1 MIKSV
6 TVIGLGY
13 VGLPTAALLASR
25 GIRVHGVDTSP
36 AVRATLA
43 AGRIHIAEADVEA
56 LLERALR
63 AGLFTVHAEPP
74 PADVFVIA
82 VPTPLGPGHAPMLDH
97 VLDATSALAPALKS
111 GDLVLLE
118 STSPIGTT
126 ARIAE
131 LLRELRPELED
142 LHIAYGPER
151 VLPGRIL
158 TELVEND
165 RVAGGLTP
173 EATQRAVE
181 FYRLFVRGEV
191 HATDAATAEMVKL
204 SENAFRDVN
213 IAFANELSLI
223 ADSHGLDV
231 WRVIELAN
239 RHPRV
244 SILKPGPGV
253 GGHCI
258 AVDPWF
264 LAHGAP
270 EAARLIPAARAV
282 DEAKRHSVLEQA
294 SALCA
299 AGERVICLGLA
310 FKGDVDDLRESP
322 ALAIAAELARR
333 HPGRVVAV
341 EPHLDAPPAGL
352 EAPLVTL
359 DAALELSG
367 ALLVLTDHSVFARL
381 PPAALAGRRII
392 DTRGIFR
399 RPIFHQT
406 GETA

>member
-1 MIKSV
+1 MASSV

-25 GIRVHGVDTSP
+25 GIRVHGVDISP

-74 PADVFVIA
+74 AADVFVIA

-97 VLDATSALAPALKS
+97 VLDATRALAPALKS

-126 ARIAE
+126 ARIAG
-131 LLRELRPELED
+131 LLRELRPELKE
-142 LHIAYGPER
+142 LHVAYGPER

-158 TELVEND
+158 AELVEND

-173 EATQRAVE
+173 EATRRAAA

-223 ADSHGLDV
+223 AGEHGLDV

-270 EAARLIPAARAV
+270 GVARLIPAARGV
-282 DEAKRHSVLEQA
+282 DEAKRRSVLEQA

-322 ALAIAAELARR
+322 ALAIASELARR

-341 EPHLDAPPAGL
+341 EPHLDAVPAGL
-352 EAPLVTL
+352 EAPLL
-359 DAALELSG
+359 PLEAALELSG

-399 RPIFHQT
+399 RHE
-406 GETA
+406 ETV

>member
-1 MIKSV
+1 
-6 TVIGLGY
+6 
-13 VGLPTAALLASR
+13 
-25 GIRVHGVDTSP
+25 VHG
-36 AVRATLA
+36 
-43 AGRIHIAEADVEA
+43 
-56 LLERALR
+56 
-63 AGLFTVHAEPP
+63 
-74 PADVFVIA
+74 
-82 VPTPLGPGHAPMLDH
+82 
-97 VLDATSALAPALKS
+97 
-111 GDLVLLE
+111 
-118 STSPIGTT
+118 
-126 ARIAE
+126 
-131 LLRELRPELED
+131 
-142 LHIAYGPER
+142 
-151 VLPGRIL
+151 
-158 TELVEND
+158 
-165 RVAGGLTP
+165 
-173 EATQRAVE
+173 
-181 FYRLFVRGEV
+181 
-191 HATDAATAEMVKL
+191 TDAATAEMVKL

-223 ADSHGLDV
+223 AGQHDLDV

-244 SILKPGPGV
+244 NILKPGPGV

-270 EAARLIPAARAV
+270 GAARLIPAARAV

-322 ALAIAAELARR
+322 ALAIACELARR

-341 EPHLDAPPAGL
+341 EPHLDTAPAGL
-352 EAPLVTL
+352 EAPLVPLAT
-359 DAALELSG
+359 ALEMPG

-381 PPAALAGRRII
+381 PPSALAGRRII

-399 RPIFHQT
+399 HQE
-406 GETA
+406 ETA

>member
-1 MIKSV
+1 MKPRI

-25 GIRVHGVDTSP
+25 GMAVQGVDSNP

-43 AGRIHIAEADVEA
+43 AGRIHITEADVEA

-63 AGLFTVHAEPP
+63 AGLFTLHAEPP
-74 PADVFVIA
+74 PADVFIIA
-82 VPTPLGPGHAPMLDH
+82 VPTPLGADHAPMLDH
-97 VLDATSALAPALKS
+97 VLDATRALAPALRP
-111 GDLVLLE
+111 GNLVLLE

-126 ARIAE
+126 ARIAA
-131 LLRELRPELED
+131 LLAGLRPD
-142 LHIAYGPER
+142 LTDLAIAYGPER

-158 TELVEND
+158 TEMVEND
-165 RVAGGLTP
+165 RAAGGLTP
-173 EATQRAVE
+173 EATRRAME

-191 HATDAATAEMVKL
+191 VGTDAATAEMVKL
-204 SENAFRDVN
+204 AENAFRDVN

-223 ADSHGLDV
+223 AGAHGLDV
-231 WRVIELAN
+231 WRVIEIAN

-244 SILKPGPGV
+244 GILRPGPGV

-282 DEAKRHSVLEQA
+282 DAAKRASVLEAA

-299 AGERVICLGLA
+299 TGERMICLGLA
-310 FKGDVDDLRESP
+310 FKADVDDLRESP
-322 ALAIAAELARR
+322 ALEIAATLAAR
-333 HPGRVVAV
+333 HPGQVVLV
-341 EPHLDAPPAGL
+341 EPHLRTPPAGL
-352 EAPLVTL
+352 DAPLL
-359 DAALELSG
+359 PLEEALAGPG
-367 ALLVLTDHSVFARL
+367 ALLVLTDH
-381 PPAALAGRRII
+381 AAFRRIPRDQRAGRRIL

-399 RPIFHQT
+399 DEESP
-406 GETA
+406 

>member
-1 MIKSV
+1 MIPRV

-13 VGLPTAALLASR
+13 VGLPTAMLLASR
-25 GIRVHGVDTSP
+25 GIRVHGVDTSA

-43 AGRIHIAEADVEA
+43 EGRLHIAEAGVEA
-56 LLERALR
+56 LLEPALR
-63 AGLFTVHAEPP
+63 EGLFTLHAEPP
-74 PADVFVIA
+74 PAEVFVIA
-82 VPTPLGPGHAPMLDH
+82 VPTPLGPDRAPLLDH
-97 VLDATSALAPALKS
+97 VRDATRTLAPVLKP

-126 ARIAE
+126 AGIAALIAE
-131 LLRELRPELED
+131 LRPGLEGV
-142 LHIAYGPER
+142 HVAYGPER

-158 TELVEND
+158 AELVAND

-173 EATQRAVE
+173 EATRRAVA
-181 FYRLFVRGEV
+181 FYRLFVEGEV

-223 ADSHGLDV
+223 AGAHGLDV

-264 LAHGAP
+264 LAYGAP

-282 DEAKRHSVLEQA
+282 DEAKRQAVLEQA
-294 SALCA
+294 SALCDQ
-299 AGERVICLGLA
+299 GERVICLGLA

-333 HPGRVVAV
+333 HPGQVVAV
-341 EPHLDAPPAGL
+341 EPHLDRAPAGL
-352 EAPLVTL
+352 EAPLVPLGT
-359 DAALELSG
+359 ALESPG

-381 PPAALAGRRII
+381 PAAALAGRRLI

-399 RPIFHQT
+399 RQE
-406 GETA
+406 ETA

>member
-1 MIKSV
+1 MNRRV

-25 GIRVHGVDTSP
+25 GMAVQGVDSDA

-43 AGRIHIAEADVEA
+43 EGRIHIAEAEVEA

-63 AGLFTVHAEPP
+63 AGHFTLHAEPP
-74 PADVFVIA
+74 AADVFIIA
-82 VPTPLGPGHAPMLDH
+82 VPTPLGPAQAPMLEH
-97 VLDATSALAPALKS
+97 VWDATRALAPALRP
-111 GDLVLLE
+111 GNLVLLE

-126 ARIAE
+126 ARVAA
-131 LLRELRPELED
+131 LLRDLRPD
-142 LHIAYGPER
+142 LAIAYGPER

-173 EATQRAVE
+173 EATRRAQE

-191 HATDAATAEMVKL
+191 VGTDAATAEMVKL

-223 ADSHGLDV
+223 AARHGLDP

-244 SILKPGPGV
+244 NILRPGPGV

-282 DEAKRHSVLEQA
+282 DAAKRAAVLEQA

-310 FKGDVDDLRESP
+310 FKADVGDLRESP

-333 HPGRVVAV
+333 HPGQVVLV
-341 EPHLDAPPAGL
+341 EPHLRVAPADL
-352 EAPLVTL
+352 VAPLL
-359 DAALELSG
+359 PLEEALAGPG
-367 ALLVLTDHSVFARL
+367 ALLVLTDR
-381 PPAALAGRRII
+381 AAFRRIGPEQRAGRRIL
-392 DTRGIFR
+392 DTRGLFR
-399 RPIFHQT
+399 D
-406 GETA
+406 EENA

>member
-1 MIKSV
+1 MNPRI

-25 GIRVHGVDTSP
+25 GMAVQGVDTNA

-43 AGRIHIAEADVEA
+43 EGRIHITEAEVEA

-63 AGLFTVHAEPP
+63 AGHFTLHAEPP
-74 PADVFVIA
+74 PADVFIIA
-82 VPTPLGPGHAPMLDH
+82 VPTPLGPGRAPMLDH
-97 VLDATSALAPALKS
+97 VWDATRALAPALRP
-111 GDLVLLE
+111 GNLVLLE

-126 ARIAE
+126 ARVAA
-131 LLRELRPELED
+131 LLAELRPDLTELAV
-142 LHIAYGPER
+142 AYGPER

-173 EATQRAVE
+173 EATQRAIA
-181 FYRLFVRGEV
+181 FYNLFVRGEV
-191 HATDAATAEMVKL
+191 VGTDAATAEMVKL

-223 ADSHGLDV
+223 AGAHRLDV
-231 WRVIELAN
+231 WRVIEIAN

-244 SILKPGPGV
+244 NILRPGPGV

-282 DEAKRHSVLEQA
+282 DAAKRETVLEAA
-294 SALCA
+294 SAVCA
-299 AGERVICLGLA
+299 EGERLICLGLA
-310 FKGDVDDLRESP
+310 FKADVDDLRESP
-322 ALAIAAELARR
+322 ALEIAAELARR
-333 HPGRVVAV
+333 HPGQVVLV
-341 EPHLDAPPAGL
+341 EPHLRSAPAGVD
-352 EAPLVTL
+352 APLVPL
-359 DAALELSG
+359 EEALAGPG
-367 ALLVLTDHSVFARL
+367 ALLVLTDH
-381 PPAALAGRRII
+381 AAFRRIPRAQRVGRRIL

-399 RPIFHQT
+399 DEESP
-406 GETA
+406 

>member
-1 MIKSV
+1 MSQSV

-25 GIRVHGVDTSP
+25 GIRVHGVDSSA
-36 AVRATLA
+36 AVRATLG
-43 AGRIHIAEADVEA
+43 AGRIHIAEAGVEA
-56 LLERALR
+56 LLEGALR
-63 AGLFTVHAEPP
+63 AGLFSVHATPQ
-74 PADVFVIA
+74 PAGIFVIA
-82 VPTPLGPGHAPMLDH
+82 VPTPLGPDRAPLLDH
-97 VLDATSALAPALKS
+97 VLDAARALAPALKS

-126 ARIAE
+126 ARIAA
-131 LLRELRPELED
+131 LLRELRPELGEV
-142 LHIAYGPER
+142 HVAYGPER

-158 TELVEND
+158 AELVEND

-173 EATQRAVE
+173 EATRRAVD

-191 HATDAATAEMVKL
+191 HSADAATAEMVKL

-223 ADSHGLDV
+223 AGQHGLDV

-244 SILKPGPGV
+244 DILRPGPGV

-270 EAARLIPAARAV
+270 GAARLIPAARAV
-282 DEAKRHSVLEQA
+282 DEAKRRSVLEQA

-299 AGERVICLGLA
+299 QGERLICLGLA
-310 FKGDVDDLRESP
+310 FKADVDDLRESP

-341 EPHLDAPPAGL
+341 EPHLDAPPPGL
-352 EAPLVTL
+352 DAPLL
-359 DAALELSG
+359 PLEAALEGEG

-381 PPAALAGRRII
+381 PPTALAGRRII

-399 RPIFHQT
+399 RYE
-406 GETA
+406 ETA

>member
-1 MIKSV
+1 MIRRV

-25 GIRVHGVDTSP
+25 GMAVQGVDSDA

-43 AGRIHIAEADVEA
+43 EGRIHIAEADVEA

-63 AGLFTVHAEPP
+63 AGLFTLHAEPP
-74 PADVFVIA
+74 PADVFIIA
-82 VPTPLGPGHAPMLDH
+82 VPTPLGADRAPMLEH
-97 VLDATSALAPALKS
+97 VLGATRALAPALRP
-111 GDLVLLE
+111 GNLVLLE

-126 ARIAE
+126 ARIAA
-131 LLRELRPELED
+131 LLAELRPELTD
-142 LHIAYGPER
+142 LAIAYGPER

-173 EATQRAVE
+173 TATRRAQD
-181 FYRLFVRGEV
+181 FYRLFVRGQV
-191 HATDAATAEMVKL
+191 VGTDAATAEMVKL

-223 ADSHGLDV
+223 AAAHGLDA
-231 WRVIELAN
+231 WRVIEIAN

-244 SILKPGPGV
+244 NILRPGPGV

-270 EAARLIPAARAV
+270 GAARLIPAARAV
-282 DEAKRHSVLEQA
+282 DAAKRAAVLEA
-294 SALCA
+294 ATALCA
-299 AGERVICLGLA
+299 AGERLICLGLA
-310 FKGDVDDLRESP
+310 FKADVGDLRESP

-333 HPGRVVAV
+333 HPGQVVAV
-341 EPHLDAPPAGL
+341 EPHLREAPPGFP
-352 EAPLVTL
+352 APLIPL
-359 DAALELSG
+359 EEALAAPG
-367 ALLVLTDHSVFARL
+367 ALLVLTDHAAFRRI
-381 PPAALAGRRII
+381 PPAQRAGRHVL

-399 RPIFHQT
+399 DEESP
-406 GETA
+406 

>member
-1 MIKSV
+1 MALSI

-25 GIRVHGVDTSP
+25 GMRVHGVDSS
-36 AVRATLA
+36 AQVRQTLA
-43 AGRIHIAEADVEA
+43 SGRSHIAEADVEA
-56 LLERALR
+56 LVERALR
-63 AGLFTVHAEPP
+63 DGLFTLHAEPP
-74 PADVFVIA
+74 PADVFIIA
-82 VPTPLGPGHAPMLDH
+82 VPTPLAADRTPVLDH
-97 VLDATSALAPALKS
+97 VLDAARALAPALKA

-126 ARIAE
+126 ARIAK
-131 LLRELRPELED
+131 LLAELRPELRD
-142 LHIAYGPER
+142 LAIAYGPER
-151 VLPGRIL
+151 VLPSRIL
-158 TELVEND
+158 AELVEND

-173 EATQRAVE
+173 EATARAVA
-181 FYRLFVRGEV
+181 FYRLFVRGAV
-191 HATDAATAEMVKL
+191 LGTDAATAEMVKL

-223 ADSHGLDV
+223 ADRHGLDV
-231 WRVIELAN
+231 WKVIGLAN

-244 SILKPGPGV
+244 DILKPGPGV

-270 EAARLIPAARAV
+270 GAARLIPAARAV
-282 DEAKRHSVLEQA
+282 DAAKRASVLEQA

-310 FKGDVDDLRESP
+310 FKADVEDLRESP
-322 ALAIAAELARR
+322 ALAIASDLAQR
-333 HPGRVVAV
+333 HPGQVILV
-341 EPHLDAPPAGL
+341 EPHLHAAPAGVA
-352 EAPLVTL
+352 APLL
-359 DAALELSG
+359 PLEEALAGPG
-367 ALLVLTDHSVFARL
+367 ALLVLTDHSEFRRI
-381 PPAALAGRRII
+381 PPALLAGRRII

-399 RPIFHQT
+399 TQ
-406 GETA
+406 ESV

>member
-1 MIKSV
+1 MSQSV

-13 VGLPTAALLASR
+13 VGLPTAVLLASR
-25 GIRVHGVDTSP
+25 GVRVHGVDSS
-36 AVRATLA
+36 AVVLATVA
-43 AGRIHIAEADVEA
+43 AGRAHIAEADVEA
-56 LLERALR
+56 LLDRALR
-63 AGLFTVHAEPP
+63 AGLFTLHEAPSPAE
-74 PADVFVIA
+74 VFVIA
-82 VPTPLGPGHAPMLDH
+82 VPTPLGPDRAPLLDH
-97 VLDATSALAPALKS
+97 VLDATRALAPVLKP

-126 ARIAE
+126 ARIAA
-131 LLRELRPELED
+131 LLRELRPELPD
-142 LHIAYGPER
+142 VHVAYGPER

-158 TELVEND
+158 AELVEND

-173 EATQRAVE
+173 EATRRAVA

-223 ADSHGLDV
+223 AEGHGLDV

-244 SILKPGPGV
+244 AILKPGPGV

-270 EAARLIPAARAV
+270 EASRLIPAARAV
-282 DEAKRHSVLEQA
+282 DEAKRAAVLEQA

-299 AGERVICLGLA
+299 AGERMICLGLA

-341 EPHLDAPPAGL
+341 EPHLDRAPAGL

-359 DAALELSG
+359 DEALGMPG

-381 PPAALAGRRII
+381 PPAALAGRRLI

-399 RPIFHQT
+399 RQE
-406 GETA
+406 ETA

>member
-1 MIKSV
+1 MVQCV

-25 GIRVHGVDTSP
+25 GIRVHGVDTSA

-63 AGLFTVHAEPP
+63 AGLFTVHAAPQ
-74 PADVFVIA
+74 PAEVFVIA
-82 VPTPLGPGHAPMLDH
+82 VPTPLGEGHAPMLDH
-97 VLDATSALAPALKS
+97 VMDATRALAPALKS

-126 ARIAE
+126 AEIAA
-131 LLRELRPELED
+131 LLRELRPELDD
-142 LHIAYGPER
+142 LAIAYGPER

-173 EATQRAVE
+173 EATRRAIE
-181 FYRLFVRGEV
+181 FYRLFVRGAV
-191 HATDAATAEMVKL
+191 HGTDAATAEMVKL

-223 ADSHGLDV
+223 AGQHDLDV

-244 SILKPGPGV
+244 NILKPGPGV

-282 DEAKRHSVLEQA
+282 DEAKRQSVLEQA

-341 EPHLDAPPAGL
+341 EPHLDAAPAGL
-352 EAPLVTL
+352 EAPLVSL
-359 DAALELSG
+359 DAALEMPG

-381 PPAALAGRRII
+381 PPSALAGRRII

-399 RPIFHQT
+399 RQE
-406 GETA
+406 ETA

>member
-1 MIKSV
+1 MNPTV

-25 GIRVHGVDTSP
+25 GMRVQGVDSDAT
-36 AVRATLA
+36 VRATLA

-63 AGLFTVHAEPP
+63 AGLFTVHEVAP
-74 PADVFVIA
+74 PADVFIIA
-82 VPTPLGPGHAPMLDH
+82 VPTPLGADHAPVLTH
-97 VLDATSALAPALKS
+97 VLDAARALAPALCE
-111 GDLVLLE
+111 GNLILLE

-126 ARIAE
+126 ARLGA
-131 LLRELRPELED
+131 LLAELRPDVTD
-142 LHIAYGPER
+142 LHVAYGPER

-165 RVAGGLTP
+165 RIAGGLTP
-173 EATQRAVE
+173 EATQRAQH
-181 FYRLFVRGEV
+181 FYRQFVRGAV
-191 HATDAATAEMVKL
+191 LPTDAATAEMVKL

-223 ADSHGLDV
+223 ARTHGLDV

-244 SILKPGPGV
+244 NILRPGPGV

-270 EAARLIPAARAV
+270 GAVRLIPAARAV
-282 DEAKRHSVLEQA
+282 DAAKRAAVIEEA

-299 AGERVICLGLA
+299 AGEHVICLGLA
-310 FKGDVDDLRESP
+310 FKADVADLRESP
-322 ALAIAAELARR
+322 ALAIATELARR
-333 HPGRVVAV
+333 HPGLVSVV
-341 EPHLDAPPAGL
+341 EPHLDAAPPDL
-352 EAPLVTL
+352 TAPLLTIEE
-359 DAALELSG
+359 ALATPG
-367 ALLVLTDHSVFARL
+367 ALLVLTDHSAFARI
-381 PPAALAGRRII
+381 PRAGRRVI
-392 DTRGIFR
+392 DTRGR
-399 RPIFHQT
+399 NEESPD
-406 GETA
+406 A

>member
-1 MIKSV
+1 MAERV

-25 GIRVHGVDTSP
+25 GIRVQGVDASA
-36 AVRATLA
+36 AVRDMLA
-43 AGRIHIAEADVEA
+43 AGRCHIAEPGVEA
-56 LLERALR
+56 LLGQALR
-63 AGLFTVHAEPP
+63 AGLFTIHSEPP
-74 PADVFVIA
+74 PAEVFILA
-82 VPTPLGPGHAPMLDH
+82 VPTPLGADRAPMLDH
-97 VLDATSALAPALKS
+97 VLDATRALAPALRP

-126 ARIAE
+126 QRIAA
-131 LLRELRPELED
+131 LIAALRPDLEGV
-142 LHIAYGPER
+142 HVAYGPER

-158 TELVEND
+158 AELVQND

-173 EATQRAVE
+173 EATRRAVE
-181 FYRLFVRGEV
+181 FYRLFVDGEV

-223 ADSHGLDV
+223 AGTHGLDV

-244 SILKPGPGV
+244 NILRPGPGV

-282 DEAKRHSVLEQA
+282 DEAKRQAVLEQA
-294 SALCA
+294 SALCT

-333 HPGRVVAV
+333 YPGQVVAV
-341 EPHLDAPPAGL
+341 EPHLDRAPAGL

-359 DAALELSG
+359 DAALGMPG

-381 PPAALAGRRII
+381 PPAALAGRRLI

-399 RPIFHQT
+399 RQE
-406 GETA
+406 ETA